1 MFSAITS
8 WLRGQLPYLIPTT
21 RPNGA
26 ASHPRLTLLGFRV
39 NFNIVFL
46 ILLFGHFLQK
56 SRSRKSFLHCAIQKQ
71 TSVGAKRCRLSFFIL
86 LCNNSTRFRVGA
98 LSSTWVG
105 RAGLDF
111 SPWGAAFIF
120 VSRRMRVKGLV
131 GVDDSVHEMPCASL
145 LEERSSREQEVPWD
159 SRIATERPWNA
170 QERSGARAAA
180 NSP

>member
-1 MFSAITS
+1 MAFSYIWVGRAGLDFPPVGVARIGLGHYLLPG
-8 WLRGQLPYLIPTT
+8 WAERALIFPRGA
-21 RPNGA
+21 GA
-26 ASHPRLTLLGFRV
+26 D
-39 NFNIVFL
+39 
-46 ILLFGHFLQK
+46 K
-56 SRSRKSFLHCAIQKQ
+56 
-71 TSVGAKRCRLSFFIL
+71 
-86 LCNNSTRFRVGA
+86 VGA

-159 SRIATERPWNA
+159 PRIATERPWNA

>member
-1 MFSAITS
+1 MGHYLLPGWAERALIFP
-8 WLRGQLPYLIPTT
+8 RGA
-21 RPNGA
+21 GA
-26 ASHPRLTLLGFRV
+26 D
-39 NFNIVFL
+39 
-46 ILLFGHFLQK
+46 K
-56 SRSRKSFLHCAIQKQ
+56 
-71 TSVGAKRCRLSFFIL
+71 
-86 LCNNSTRFRVGA
+86 VGA

-159 SRIATERPWNA
+159 PRIATERPWNA